1 MVRACT
7 SQIKLAEGEKRRPLS
22 LGRDRNESRD
32 LGGAGDWPP
41 LRREKDRQLFST
53 VFPYIERRTCP
64 YDWTIVTRNEEPF
77 YAGWIERDSILKFRN
92 RKRICLDKYIYIFF
106 SFLANIEPSFLS
118 LFLSAKRKREEMKQK
133 RNNLSFDNVLYKPP
147 HNYTRTAVCRK
158 DASQIMLIY
167 CKIILESNGR

>member
-64 YDWTIVTRNEEPF
+64 YDWTIDTRNEEPF
-77 YAGWIERDSILKFRN
+77 YAGWIERGSILKFRN
-92 RKRICLDKYIYIFF
+92 RKWIFVPRWIYIFF
-106 SFLANIEPSFLS
+106 LLREYRKVFYLS
-118 LFLSAKRKREEMKQK
+118 SSPKGREKKWNE
-133 RNNLSFDNVLYKPP
+133 RSNPSFDNVLYKLS
-147 HNYTRTAVCRK
+147 HNYTGMAVCKK

-167 CKIILESNGR
+167 CKIIFHGK